1 MFEFSSRSSLNYP
14 SNTTSITVLLTSSK
28 IFEQNSNTNAR
39 TQVHMCGGYENIIV
53 VDEGPTNETE
63 TPVDIL
69 TDYRIDY
76 SLENFKPADHCCAC
90 LGLPFVYVVFIIF
103 LAHDTYLCSSAKREF
118 TFRNI

>member
-1 MFEFSSRSSLNYP
+1 
-14 SNTTSITVLLTSSK
+14 
-28 IFEQNSNTNAR
+28 
-39 TQVHMCGGYENIIV
+39 MCGGYENIIV

-90 LGLPFVYVVFIIF
+90 LGLPFVYVVFISFSLLMTRTCVRARSASSLFVTFECEHSSVVIQVIF
-103 LAHDTYLCSSAKREF
+103 L
-118 TFRNI
+118 